1 MESIALKS
9 LTEGKAL
16 VIQKADKGNTVITE
30 HTEYLE
36 RIKRPPLVEVLFM
49 DIRTHWK

>member
-9 LTEGKAL
+9 LTEGKDL

-30 HTEYLE
+30 HTDYLE
-36 RIKRPPLVEVLFM
+36 GIKRPPLVEVLFM
-49 DIRTHWK
+49 DIRTH